1 LSIQVV
7 RRHVALRRNLF
18 DTLAKRGVNP
28 REEYRTAAGI
38 ADMVTDTAV
47 YGVLGSV
54 TAERLRKATDHVLA
68 CRDALNPK
76 LRAVM
81 YLTVSKVEG
90 DVAKA
95 AAEAKAKGVTIN
107 LFREGDHI
115 GMH

>member
-1 LSIQVV
+1 MSIQVV

-18 DTLAKRGVNP
+18 EQLMKRGVNP
-28 REEYRTAAGI
+28 REEYKTAAGV

-47 YGVLGSV
+47 YAVVGSV
-54 TAERLRKATDHVLA
+54 TAERLRKAADHVLA

-81 YLTVSKVEG
+81 YLTVSKLEG
-90 DVAKA
+90 EAAKA
-95 AAEAKAKGVTIN
+95 AAEVKARGVTIN
-107 LFREGDHI
+107 LWREGDHI